1 MRILLAAAL
10 IACTTVPS
18 YAQYYGNQ
26 RSGNQSFNYGTG
38 SNPNS
43 HYVQPHTRSDGGYV
57 GGHYRT
63 NPNNSRTDNF
73 GASGN
78 YNPNSGSNTQRRNAW

>member
-1 MRILLAAAL
+1 MIKSVAIFALVVTAGAAN
-10 IACTTVPS
+10 
-18 YAQYYGNQ
+18 AQYYGQ
-26 RSGNQSFNYGTG
+26 GRPQGYG

-43 HYVQPHTRSDGGYV
+43 HYVQPHTRNDGSYV

-63 NPNNSRTDNF
+63 NPNQSQNDNY

-78 YNPNSGSNTQRRNAW
+78 YNPYSGGYGGQRRSNQW